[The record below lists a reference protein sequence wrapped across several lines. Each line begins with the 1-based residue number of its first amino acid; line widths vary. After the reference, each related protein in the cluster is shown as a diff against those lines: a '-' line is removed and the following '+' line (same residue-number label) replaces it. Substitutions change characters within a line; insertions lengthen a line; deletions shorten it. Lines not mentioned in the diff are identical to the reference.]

1 MTLLYTQ
8 VITNRINSVFLCGTL
23 RFFKAVSCC
32 YENLFA
38 TLVMS
43 VVVCTY
49 DFILLV
55 AIFKDN
61 LVYNVEEL
69 SSSENIVTLKYDFI
83 LIPVLVI
90 SGSLFQLNRVF
101 LHPLL
106 NDFTS

>member
-1 MTLLYTQ
+1 
-8 VITNRINSVFLCGTL
+8 
-23 RFFKAVSCC
+23 
-32 YENLFA
+32 
-38 TLVMS
+38 MS

-90 SGSLFQLNRVF
+90 SCCLLPLYGMLFYLLLYVF
-101 LHPLL
+101 ACHILYKKF
-106 NDFTS
+106 NDTFQVCVYPEHEERQPKERIEDYIAHHSAHYD